1 MRNGENRYLPK
12 LVKYGIIHPKD
23 TIDMRKLGYR
33 SLVLVLLVLAIYPE
47 GVFAQPSGEMSTYI
61 IVRHAEKVDDS
72 RDPDLSEAGFARA
85 EKLAMMLASMK
96 PDVAYTT
103 PFKRTRQTLEPT
115 AKAFGLQLEEYDP
128 RNAAPFVEGLKAMR
142 GKTVLIAGHSNTAP
156 GIVNAL
162 LGEERFND
170 LEDHQ
175 YDRLWIV
182 QRFASGEVSVILI
195 HF

>member
-1 MRNGENRYLPK
+1 MGRNKYLPK
-12 LVKYGIIHPKD
+12 LIKYGIIHPKD
-23 TIDMRKLGYR
+23 TATMRKLGYTY
-33 SLVLVLLVLAIYPE
+33 LVLLLFSLAFHSTDAY
-47 GVFAQPSGEMSTYI
+47 GQASGDVSTYI
-61 IVRHAEKVDDS
+61 VVRHAEKVDDS
-72 RDPDLSEAGFARA
+72 RDPDLSEAGFVRA
-85 EKLAMMLASMK
+85 EKLAAMLASMK
-96 PDVAYTT
+96 PDVAFTT

-115 AKAFGLQLEEYDP
+115 GKAFGLQLEEYDP

-162 LGEERFND
+162 LGEERFKN

-175 YDRLWIV
+175 YDHLWIV
-182 QRFASGEVSVILI
+182 QRFASGEASVILI